1 LTKSFLYDIIDLS
14 KKEVNVMFTVYQNLS
29 TGEITFS
36 HEEAVGFYRE
46 GAEVAVL
53 VDHGSYL
60 EQKAMWI
67 H

>member
-1 LTKSFLYDIIDLS
+1 
-14 KKEVNVMFTVYQNLS
+14 MFTVYQNLTTS
-29 TGEITFS
+29 EITFS
-36 HEEAVGFYRE
+36 HEEAVGFYRG

-53 VDHGSYL
+53 VDYGSYL